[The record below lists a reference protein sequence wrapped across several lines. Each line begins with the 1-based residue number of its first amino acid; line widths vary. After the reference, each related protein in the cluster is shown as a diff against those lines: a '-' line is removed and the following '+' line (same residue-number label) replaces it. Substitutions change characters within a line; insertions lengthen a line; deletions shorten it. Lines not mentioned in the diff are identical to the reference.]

1 MTTSTMILDCD
12 GFASVLA
19 DYLEGDATP
28 AVRTAV
34 ETHAASCAAC
44 GQLLDDL
51 NGIRVDAAALP
62 SLEPSRDLWAG
73 IASRLEARV
82 LPLDAKRTIAPV
94 RRRWY
99 VPAAAAAAL
108 VVVTAGVT
116 HYLTRASLS
125 GPAAPGPVVAVA
137 KAPLPAEPNAR
148 IVSTQVEQPT
158 ASPGSVSRVAP
169 AKVTPVR
176 FASAAAEAGEPVLEN
191 EISALRKIVR
201 VRRAQLDPRTIAVL
215 EQSIAVIDS
224 AIVQSRAALARDPA
238 SAFLA
243 TQLNRSLEKKVDLL
257 RTAAQLPAG
266 T

>member
-1 MTTSTMILDCD
+1 MTLDCD

-28 AVRTAV
+28 AVRAAV

-73 IASRLEARV
+73 IASRLETRV

-125 GPAAPGPVVAVA
+125 GPGAPGAVA
-137 KAPLPAEPNAR
+137 AVANSPLPAEPNAQ
-148 IVSTQVEQPT
+148 IVSTQVEQPA
-158 ASPGSVSRVAP
+158 ASSAVRSTLASQWAP
-169 AKVTPVR
+169 AKVTPAR
-176 FASAAAEAGEPVLEN
+176 LASAEAEAGEPVLEN

-215 EQSIAVIDS
+215 EQSIAIIDS

>member
-1 MTTSTMILDCD
+1 MTTPTMTLDCD

-28 AVRTAV
+28 AVRAAV
-34 ETHAASCAAC
+34 EAHAASCAAC
-44 GQLLDDL
+44 SQLLDDL
-51 NGIRVDAAALP
+51 NGIRTVAAALP
-62 SLEPSRDLWAG
+62 PLEPSRDLWTE
-73 IASRLEARV
+73 IAPRLETRV
-82 LPLDAKRTIAPV
+82 LPLDVKRTMAPL

-99 VPAAAAAAL
+99 MPAVAAAAL

-116 HYLTRASLS
+116 HYLTRASLA
-125 GPAAPGPVVAVA
+125 GPAAPSSVVAVA
-137 KAPLPAEPNAR
+137 KPPVPAEPNAQ
-148 IVSTQVEQPT
+148 IVSTQVERPVR
-158 ASPGSVSRVAP
+158 SVSTPVP

-176 FASAAAEAGEPVLEN
+176 LARAEAEAGEPVLES
-191 EISALRKIVR
+191 EVAALRKIMR
-201 VRRAQLDPRTIAVL
+201 ARRAQLDPRTIAVL
-215 EQSIAVIDS
+215 EQSIAIIDS